1 MPSSS
6 DPASEPPLGLEAI
19 AGELLRGVADVEFFL
34 APFPADFPRRA
45 DAKEGVGDCLKE
57 EGVPRSLPCSTL
69 RFFGSGFL
77 TSDRVFRLAM
87 DAFGAGR
94 FFDVAGFGVSDG
106 DASWPGAFFESR
118 TRVPYSFCADAIACT
133 VSWSRFC

>member
-6 DPASEPPLGLEAI
+6 DPASEAPRGLDGI

-34 APFPADFPRRA
+34 TPFPADFPRRA
-45 DAKEGVGDCLKE
+45 DGNEGVGDGLKE

-77 TSDRVFRLAM
+77 TSDEAFRLAM

-94 FFDVAGFGVSDG
+94 FLDAAGFGVSNGED
-106 DASWPGAFFESR
+106 S
-118 TRVPYSFCADAIACT
+118 V
-133 VSWSRFC
+133 